1 MLTIRNISKIEI
13 KSNNHLPLEKKL
25 NMQNCYFED
34 LKFQTAICNGSHDVL
49 MMSMDLKDIDILN
62 ICAVDHC
69 CIITGITNSEDM
81 NLLINADLSEKS
93 GSL

>member
-1 MLTIRNISKIEI
+1 MPKGLS
-13 KSNNHLPLEKKL
+13 HLHQYIIC
-25 NMQNCYFED
+25 QNWHWLLWR

>member
-1 MLTIRNISKIEI
+1 M
-13 KSNNHLPLEKKL
+13 
-25 NMQNCYFED
+25 
-34 LKFQTAICNGSHDVL
+34 FQTAICNDSHDVL

-62 ICAVDHC
+62 ICGVDHC
-69 CIITGITNSEDM
+69 YIITGITKSEDM

>member
-1 MLTIRNISKIEI
+1 
-13 KSNNHLPLEKKL
+13 
-25 NMQNCYFED
+25 
-34 LKFQTAICNGSHDVL
+34 